1 MKIEVNFTLDAG
13 DANVDVKQWAGEL
26 QLEPTEFGQKGE
38 VSTRGKGHIISNSYW
53 TIASARQDC
62 DSIDD
67 AVTSLLKGVA
77 VQSKEVRKLVEG
89 YKLDCGVAA
98 FVWLEDDEDTSDID
112 LYLGRHTVLLL
123 SDLYAD
129 FSVRVYE

>member
-13 DANVDVKQWAGEL
+13 DANVDVKQWSNEL
-26 QLEPTEFGQKGE
+26 QLKPTEFGQKGE
-38 VSTRGKGHIISNSYW
+38 ASKRGKGHIISNSYW

-62 DSIDD
+62 DSVDE
-67 AVTSLLKGVA
+67 VVSSLLKGVSA
-77 VQSKEVRKLVEG
+77 QSKKIRQLIEG
-89 YKLDCGVAA
+89 HELDCGVAA
-98 FVWLEDDEDTSDID
+98 FVWLEDDEEISDID
-112 LYLGRHTVLLL
+112 LYVSRHTVSLL